1 MQRRT
6 KNIKNKNIKTS
17 FGKRIWRYTYR
28 TIFILWFLS
37 ITSVVI
43 LKYVPV
49 YFTPLMILRSCQ
61 SILDGKVPHNN
72 KKWVPLNEISP
83 NLTISCIASEDN
95 LFIQHNGFSERAI
108 KQALI
113 ERLEGKRIRGGSTIS
128 QQTAKNVFTFC
139 SRTWFRKGIETYYTI
154 LIELIWGKKR
164 IMEVYLNIVEL
175 GNGIYGAEAASQH
188 YWDIPARKLS
198 KAQSALIA
206 AALPN
211 PLHYS
216 ISRPGPYMQKRQ
228 KQILN
233 LMPKMG
239 KIDFLYKT
247 NKTQNKKN
255 EKSRKN

>member
-1 MQRRT
+1 MQKRKKQR
-6 KNIKNKNIKTS
+6 NNKTS
-17 FGKRIWRYTYR
+17 FGKRIWQYTYR
-28 TIFILWFLS
+28 TILALWFLS
-37 ITSVVI
+37 IASVVL

-61 SILDGKVPHNN
+61 SILDGKAPRNN
-72 KKWVPLNEISP
+72 KKWVSFNEISQ
-83 NLTISCIASEDN
+83 NLTIACIASEDN
-95 LFIQHNGFSERAI
+95 LFMQHNGFSERAI

-154 LIELIWGKKR
+154 LIELIWGKER

-175 GNGIYGAEAASQH
+175 GNGIYGAEAASQY
-188 YWDIPARKLS
+188 YWKIPASKLS
-198 KAQSALIA
+198 KGQSALMA

-211 PLHYS
+211 PRHYS
-216 ISRPGPYMQKRQ
+216 ISHPGPYMQKRQ
-228 KQILN
+228 KQIIN

-239 KIDFLYKT
+239 KIDF
-247 NKTQNKKN
+247 Q
-255 EKSRKN
+255 

>member
-1 MQRRT
+1 MQKKAT
-6 KNIKNKNIKTS
+6 KRNNKIS
-17 FGKRIWRYTYR
+17 FGKRIWQYTYR
-28 TIFILWFLS
+28 TILILWVLS
-37 ITSVVI
+37 ITSVFL
-43 LKYVPV
+43 LKYIPV
-49 YFTPLMILRSCQ
+49 YFTPLMVLRSCQ
-61 SILDGKVPHNN
+61 SIFDGKMPRND

-83 NLTISCIASEDN
+83 NLAIACVASEDN
-95 LFIQHNGFSERAI
+95 LFMQHKGFSERAI

-154 LIELIWGKKR
+154 LIELIWGKER

-175 GNGIYGAEAASQH
+175 GDGIYGAEAASQY
-188 YWDIPARKLS
+188 YWGIPASKLS

-228 KQILN
+228 KQILD

-239 KIDFLYKT
+239 KIDFL
-247 NKTQNKKN
+247 QKKIT
-255 EKSRKN
+255 EQ